1 MGPFKVHVATSSAHV
16 RDRGKEKK
24 KPQDLECLKEEVFIT
39 KLNSKFYLIFHDLL
53 YKIHL

>member
-16 RDRGKEKK
+16 RDRGEEKK
-24 KPQDLECLKEEVFIT
+24 NPQDLECLKEEVFIT